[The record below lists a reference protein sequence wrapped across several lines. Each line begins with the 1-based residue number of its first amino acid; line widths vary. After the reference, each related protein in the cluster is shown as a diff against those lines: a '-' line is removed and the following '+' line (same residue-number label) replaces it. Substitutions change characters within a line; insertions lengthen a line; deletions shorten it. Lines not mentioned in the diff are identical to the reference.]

1 MPFLVPPE
9 SIDSESLILVLA
21 FGTPSLLEAQCL
33 FGDNAKVSMQCE
45 DIAVA
50 DLKGGR
56 FKWYSELAGVHKIAL
71 PLPPI
76 DSPDFA
82 EAITFPE
89 RNFNFSL
96 SLYCTPGDQ
105 EAEYEEL
112 SEELL
117 STLRE
122 FGLKKANL
130 IRSRAGPE
138 LYSER
143 VVSRSAI
150 DFIAFPLGATSQ
162 WGVTVYVPETE
173 GFKERSTERPYV
185 TSGISLSSR
194 LARLLVNISG
204 VSKGQVLLD
213 PFCGSGTI
221 LGEALLKGADCIGID
236 RNHGS
241 VERTKDNLAW
251 FLSQD
256 KRGGQRPPS
265 YSVVAGDAT
274 NLRKSIGDQ
283 MVDAIVSE
291 PILMP
296 RLSSPPTLEK
306 ARHLIKRAS
315 FIYSEAL
322 YEMSGVLKRGGRMV
336 LVTPSLRTIE
346 GKDVTL
352 SFDDLKEVGLRPFQ
366 PPGTLHY
373 EYPLKISHQ
382 STRWIRRMV
391 YVLERA

>member
-1 MPFLVPPE
+1 LPFLVPPE

-21 FGTPSLLEAQCL
+21 FGTPSLLEAQCV
-33 FGDNAKVSMQCE
+33 FGDSAKVSAECE

-50 DLKGGR
+50 NMNGGR
-56 FKWYSELAGVHKIAL
+56 FKRYTELAGVHKIAL

-76 DSPDFA
+76 DSPEFA

-96 SLYCTPGDQ
+96 SLYCTQGDQ
-105 EAEYEEL
+105 EAEYEDL
-112 SEELL
+112 SEQLL
-117 STLRE
+117 TTVRRY
-122 FGLKKANL
+122 GLKKANL
-130 IRSRAGPE
+130 IRSRSGPE

-143 VVSRSAI
+143 VVSRSAM
-150 DFIAFPLGATSQ
+150 DFIVFPIGATSQ

-204 VSKGQVLLD
+204 VAKGQVLLD
-213 PFCGSGTI
+213 PFCGSGTV
-221 LGEALLKGADCIGID
+221 LGEALLKGADCIGVD

-241 VERTKDNLAW
+241 VERTKENLAW
-251 FLSQD
+251 FLSQSQ
-256 KRGGQRPPS
+256 RGAQHLPS
-265 YSVVAGDAT
+265 YSVVTGDAT
-274 NLRKSIGDQ
+274 NLRKSLGDQ

-306 ARHLIKRAS
+306 ARRLIKHAS
-315 FIYSEAL
+315 MIYSDAL
-322 YEMSGVLKRGGRMV
+322 YEMSGVLRRGGRMV

-352 SFDDLKEVGLRPFQ
+352 SFDDLKEIGLRPFQ
-366 PPGTLHY
+366 PPGTPAY
-373 EYPLKISHQ
+373 EYPLRVSHQ

-391 YVLERA
+391 YALERV

>member
-1 MPFLVPPE
+1 LPFLVPPE

-21 FGTPSLLEAQCL
+21 FGAPSLLEAQCV
-33 FGDNAKVSMQCE
+33 FGDSAKVSMQCE

-50 DLKGGR
+50 DLKEGR
-56 FKWYSELAGVHKIAL
+56 FKRYTELAGVHKIAL
-71 PLPPI
+71 PLPSV

-96 SLYCTPGDQ
+96 SLYCTQGDQ
-105 EAEYEEL
+105 EAEYEDL
-112 SEELL
+112 SERLL
-117 STLRE
+117 ATIRHY
-122 FGLKKANL
+122 GLKKANL
-130 IRSRAGPE
+130 IRSRLGPE
-138 LYSER
+138 MYSER
-143 VVSRSAI
+143 VVSRSAM
-150 DFIAFPLGATSQ
+150 DFIVFPIGATSQ

-204 VSKGQVLLD
+204 VSKGRVLLD
-213 PFCGSGTI
+213 PFCGSGTV

-241 VERTKDNLAW
+241 VERTKENLAW
-251 FLSQD
+251 FLSQGQ
-256 KRGGQRPPS
+256 RGGQHAPS
-265 YSVVAGDAT
+265 YSVITGDAT
-274 NLRKSIGDQ
+274 NLRRSLGDQ
-283 MVDAIVSE
+283 MVDAVVSE

-306 ARHLIKRAS
+306 ARRLIKHAS
-315 FIYSEAL
+315 MIYSDAL
-322 YEMSGVLKRGGRMV
+322 YEMSGVLRRGGRMV

-352 SFDDLKEVGLRPFQ
+352 SFEDLKEVGLRPFQ
-366 PPGTLHY
+366 PQGGPSH
-373 EYPLKISHQ
+373 EYPLKVSHQ

-391 YVLERA
+391 YALERV